1 MKRQKTAF
9 LTRLLAG
16 NAVFEWENK
25 DGNYLLLNYMA
36 SGYMAS
42 GDDHNFSK
50 SGAAF

>member
-1 MKRQKTAF
+1 MKQQKTAF

-16 NAVFEWENK
+16 NK
-25 DGNYLLLNYMA
+25 DGNYLLLN
-36 SGYMAS
+36 YMAS